1 MVSKNKT
8 LITNVNTLS
17 ALFDRLITERIKS
30 FFFTKNGNLSLK
42 IKQEEIISQ
51 IKLQITE
58 LILQSIKKK
67 NYKYLKEQRTF
78 KYNSKK
84 LLDQLNQLTESD
96 LSIGIADNKISESIK
111 IRKKTNLVKNIKL
124 SRLSLE
130 KRAFLKNEIDKTFLK
145 LVKNN

>member
-42 IKQEEIISQ
+42 RKQEEIISQ

>member
-1 MVSKNKT
+1 MVSKNKI

-17 ALFDRLITERIKS
+17 ALFDRLITERIKA
-30 FFFTKNGNLSLK
+30 FFFTKNGNLNLK
-42 IKQEEIISQ
+42 RKQEEIISQ

-58 LILQSIKKK
+58 LILQSFKKK

-145 LVKNN
+145 LVKKN